1 MSIVNKRWSV
11 TFPASNHTTYDYH
24 TGEETMGITVPKERL
39 DFIDYLRGLAVLW
52 MIEVHVIDVC
62 LAQTLKHGW
71 FYNIVNVSNGFV
83 AVAFIFCAGIGF
95 QLAFS
100 KKESAY
106 RAGDSSLW
114 LYLRRL
120 GHILLLAY
128 WLHLPAFSLQRTL
141 QSNGAEIL
149 SLFDC
154 DVLQSIVYSSLIAL
168 TISLVVRS
176 ERIRMWSFFALAMF
190 CYFGI
195 GWVWSMYPLWNLP
208 TFFSSL
214 IAPQPISKFPLV
226 PYAGHFFLGM
236 VVIHVFRTSADLPAR
251 AKQMLIGALGI
262 IAAVLI
268 LKNSPFDLPGHEDW
282 WHYSAGHAL
291 YRSMVVVVVLM
302 LFFLF
307 IARVEKW
314 RIAPMLLLCGRE
326 SLFMYISHLMLVY
339 GTVSNFGLRSL
350 AHNRWG
356 VGETA
361 LVYVVV
367 VALCYSLA
375 SLWHSVKKNDPK
387 RATRLIATIVGAFA
401 VVYCLIPSYLTQP

>member
-1 MSIVNKRWSV
+1 
-11 TFPASNHTTYDYH
+11 
-24 TGEETMGITVPKERL
+24 MGMEHATAGDGGPRVVRERL
-39 DFIDYLRGLAVLW
+39 DYIDYLRGIAVLW

-62 LAQTLKHGW
+62 LAGTIKHGW
-71 FYNIVNVSNGFV
+71 FYNLVNISNGFV

-95 QLAFS
+95 QLAFA
-100 KKESAY
+100 KKETAY
-106 RAGDSSLW
+106 RSGDASLW

-141 QSNGAEIL
+141 QSNPAEIL

-168 TISLVVRS
+168 TISLVIRS
-176 ERIRMWSFFALAMF
+176 ERLRMWVFLSLAMF

-195 GWVWSMYPLWNLP
+195 GWVWSFYPLWSLP
-208 TFFSSL
+208 QFFASL

-226 PYAGHFFLGM
+226 PYAGHFFMGILVMHALRTAADVPRRVRQLLWTSLGL
-236 VVIHVFRTSADLPAR
+236 VAT
-251 AKQMLIGALGI
+251 
-262 IAAVLI
+262 VLA

-282 WHYSAGHAL
+282 WHYSAGHAF
-291 YRSMVVVVVLM
+291 YRSSVVISVLM
-302 LFFLF
+302 LLYLF
-307 IARVEKW
+307 VSRVERW
-314 RIAPMLLLCGRE
+314 RIAPMLLVCGRE

-356 VGETA
+356 LVETA

-367 VALCYSLA
+367 VGLCYSLA
-375 SLWHSVKKNDPK
+375 SLWHSVKKQDPE
-387 RATRLIATIVGAFA
+387 RATRLIATIVGAFI
-401 VVYCLIPSYLTQP
+401 VVYALIPSYLTQP

>member
-1 MSIVNKRWSV
+1 M
-11 TFPASNHTTYDYH
+11 
-24 TGEETMGITVPKERL
+24 GENITKERL

-62 LAQTLKHGW
+62 LAGTLKHGW
-71 FYNIVNVSNGFV
+71 FYNLVNISNGFV

-95 QLAFS
+95 QLAFA
-100 KKESAY
+100 KKERSYRSA
-106 RAGDSSLW
+106 DSSLW

-141 QSNGAEIL
+141 QSNPAEVL

-154 DVLQSIVYSSLIAL
+154 DVLQSIVYSSLISL
-168 TISLVVRS
+168 TISLIVRS
-176 ERIRMWSFFALAMF
+176 ERLRIWTFFALSMF

-195 GWVWSMYPLWNLP
+195 GWVWSFYPLWSLP
-208 TFFSSL
+208 QFFASL

-226 PYAGHFFLGM
+226 PYAGHFFLGI
-236 VVIHVFRTSADLPAR
+236 VVIHVLRATDDVPKR
-251 AKQMLIGALGI
+251 AKQMLGLALGI
-262 IAAVLI
+262 TVAVLV

-291 YRSMVVVVVLM
+291 YRSSIVIIVLM
-302 LFFLF
+302 LFYLF
-307 IARVEKW
+307 ASRVDQWKA
-314 RIAPMLLLCGRE
+314 APMLLLCGRE

-356 VGETA
+356 LGETA

-375 SLWHSVKKNDPK
+375 SLWHSVKKQDPL
-387 RATRLIATIVGAFA
+387 RATRLIATIVGAFL
-401 VVYCLIPSYLTQP
+401 VVYALIPSYLTQQ

>member
-1 MSIVNKRWSV
+1 M
-11 TFPASNHTTYDYH
+11 SNHTTA
-24 TGEETMGITVPKERL
+24 ERL
-39 DFIDYLRGLAVLW
+39 DFIDYVRGLAVLW

-62 LAQTLKHGW
+62 LAGTLKHGW
-71 FYNIVNVSNGFV
+71 FYNLVNISNGFV
-83 AVAFIFCAGIGF
+83 AVAFIFCAGVGF

-106 RAGDSSLW
+106 RAGDTSLW

-141 QSNGAEIL
+141 QSSPSEIL

-154 DVLQSIVYSSLIAL
+154 DVLQSIVFSSLI
-168 TISLVVRS
+168 SLGLSLIIRR
-176 ERIRMWSFFALAMF
+176 EQMRIAMFFALALF

-195 GWVWSMYPLWNLP
+195 GWVWSFYPLWSMP
-208 TFFSSL
+208 QFFVSL

-226 PYAGHFFLGM
+226 PYAGHFFMGI
-236 VVIHVFRTSADLPAR
+236 VVIHVLRSASNIPAR
-251 AKQMLIGALGI
+251 AKQMLWGSLGI
-262 IAAVLI
+262 TVVALL

-282 WHYSAGHAL
+282 WHYSAGHAFF
-291 YRSMVVVVVLM
+291 RSSIVVVVMM
-302 LFFLF
+302 LFYRY
-307 IARVEKW
+307 IAHVEKS
-314 RIAPMLLLCGRE
+314 RIAPMMLLCGRE

-350 AHNRWG
+350 AHNRWN
-356 VGETA
+356 VAETA
-361 LVYVVV
+361 LVYIVI

-375 SLWHSVKKNDPK
+375 SMWHSVKKNDPK
-387 RATRLIATIVGAFA
+387 RATRLIAVIISAFV
-401 VVYCLIPSYLTQP
+401 VVYALVPSYLTQQ